1 MPEAIGV
8 VPLEGRGSLPFLH
21 LHREPLFVHAVRAL
35 LEVDALR
42 RRVVVTVGDDQR
54 AAAEAELKDT
64 RLPVPV
70 RTFGDWWPSAVTG
83 GPLTVA
89 LHDPL
94 CPLVPPS
101 FLSACIEA
109 VAGQSPDRPD
119 TDRRAVVAFRPVTD
133 TLKTVVDDRV
143 VGTVD
148 RDRLM
153 IVASPVV
160 FVHDPGAGP
169 PPSADF
175 GGLASWLR
183 TAGQVELRRAPSLGR
198 RVDDASAVDLLEC
211 MDELARVRET

>member
-54 AAAEAELKDT
+54 AAAEAALKDT

-70 RTFGDWWPSAVTG
+70 RTFGDWWPSAVTR

-119 TDRRAVVAFRPVTD
+119 TDRRAGVAFRPVTH
-133 TLKTVVDDRV
+133 TPQTGGGERGGRGVGPEPVVDDRV

-160 FVHDPGAGP
+160 LVHDPGAAP

-183 TAGQVELRRAPSLGR
+183 TA
-198 RVDDASAVDLLEC
+198 
-211 MDELARVRET
+211 